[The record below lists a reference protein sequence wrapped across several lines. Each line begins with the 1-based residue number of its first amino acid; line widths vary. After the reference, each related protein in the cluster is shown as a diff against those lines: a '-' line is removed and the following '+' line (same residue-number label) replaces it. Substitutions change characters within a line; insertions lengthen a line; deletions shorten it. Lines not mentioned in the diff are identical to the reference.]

1 MLRNLGTRIGLFL
14 GGIALLA
21 IGIPLVMA
29 FFGLDA
35 YVPKLGGYVFLVPLF
50 GFAMVCMAFG
60 KLEGGEGPPAGGN
73 PPPGAAPR

>member
-1 MLRNLGTRIGLFL
+1 MLRNLGKRIGLFL
-14 GGIALLA
+14 GGLVLLA

-29 FFGLDA
+29 FFDIDA

-60 KLEGGEGPPAGGN
+60 KLDDGKGGEGPKA
-73 PPPGAAPR
+73 PPPAPKA